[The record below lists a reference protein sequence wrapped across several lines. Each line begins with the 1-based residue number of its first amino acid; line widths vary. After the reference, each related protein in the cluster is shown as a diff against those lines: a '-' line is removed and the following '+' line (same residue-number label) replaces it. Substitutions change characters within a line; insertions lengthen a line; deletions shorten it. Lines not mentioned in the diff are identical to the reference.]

1 MPKFARHLLSIAAMS
16 VALSSCTKQPKED
29 PQVAQL
35 KQELE
40 ATKQELADKQAQA
53 QAQTGGAV
61 QEVKQAADSTAAATN
76 KALADQTAAIEKDKA
91 AQSAATAKTNT
102 AQNAAIAQN
111 KAAIAGNQDAIAKQ
125 ADAHEQLKQDV
136 ESMKPREFTLPAGT
150 IIPARTTTVLD
161 TSKYNNGSIF
171 DAVLEH
177 DLVLDGTVLAKAG
190 ALMHCVVVDADR
202 GGRVKG
208 KASLSVAARTIAGI
222 DGNAITVK
230 TESYSVEAGSTTKK
244 DTKRGAIATGAGAII
259 GGIAGGG
266 KGAAIG
272 AGAGA
277 AAGVGTAMATR
288 GAAAVIPA
296 ETLIAFTLSAPATVV
311 LRK

>member
-1 MPKFARHLLSIAAMS
+1 MWKLIRQLALIAAVS
-16 VALSSCTKQPKED
+16 VAASACQPKED

-35 KQELE
+35 KKDLE
-40 ATKQELADKQAQA
+40 AAKKELADKQTEAQA
-53 QAQTGGAV
+53 PAGAAV
-61 QEVKQAADSTAAATN
+61 EPVKTADTAAAATN
-76 KALADQTAAIEKDKA
+76 KAVADQTAALAEQKA
-91 AQSAATAKTNT
+91 AANKTPAK
-102 AQNAAIAQN
+102 QNDAIAQN
-111 KAAIAGNQDAIAKQ
+111 KAGIAENKAAVARQ

-136 ESMKPREFTLPAGT
+136 DSMKSREFTLPAGT
-150 IIPARTTTVLD
+150 IIPARTTTELD
-161 TSKYNNGSIF
+161 TSKYKNGSIF

-177 DLVLDGTVLAKAG
+177 DLVVDGTILAKAG
-190 ALMHCVVVDADR
+190 ALMHCVVVEANQ

-208 KASLSVAARTIAGI
+208 KASLSVAARTIAGVG
-222 DGNAITVK
+222 GNTITVK
-230 TESYSVEAGSTTKK
+230 TESFTVEAGSTKKK
-244 DTKRGAIATGAGAII
+244 DTARGAIATGAGAII

-288 GAAAVIPA
+288 GAAAVIPT
-296 ETLIAFTLSAPATVV
+296 ETLIAFTLSAPATVI